1 MTTLASAIPVAFI
14 SVSSRDAGLGFYR
27 DTLGLTHASGDDF
40 GDFFDIGGGRMRM
53 TAMPDFKGGAHPVF
67 GLQVNDIAATVT
79 DLKAKGVAM
88 TIYEG
93 MGQDQNGIWTAPD
106 GVNKVAW
113 FADPDGNVLSLNE
126 G

>member
-1 MTTLASAIPVAFI
+1 MSALASAIPVAFI
-14 SVSSRDAGLGFYR
+14 SVANRDAGLAFYR

-53 TAMPDFKGGAHPVF
+53 TAMPDFKGGPHPVF
-67 GLQVNDIAATVT
+67 GLQVTDIAATVAA
-79 DLKAKGVAM
+79 LKAKGVAM
-88 TIYEG
+88 TIYAG
-93 MGQDQNGIWTAPD
+93 MGQDENGIWTAPD

-126 G
+126 S